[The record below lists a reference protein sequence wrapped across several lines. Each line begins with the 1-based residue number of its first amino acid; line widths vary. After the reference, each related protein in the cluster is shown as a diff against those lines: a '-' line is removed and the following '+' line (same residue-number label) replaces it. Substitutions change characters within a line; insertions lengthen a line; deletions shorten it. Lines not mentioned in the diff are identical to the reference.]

1 MKQKMKKCLCLMLSF
16 MFVLSNCTQLFAQD
30 LSGDVP
36 KVLTSREAKVL
47 SPHDIELMEKYGV
60 ARVVDVEV
68 NLPTHKGIVTNMN
81 EELKQL
87 RHDFDAIKHYVD
99 RVFGDAKHA
108 EPRQFVI
115 EGYSKFLEKFEQP
128 YINFINEVNAYD
140 AYVIN
145 ETKKMPMER
154 LAYKY
159 TRRDPGVEHYA
170 AGYALEEGSVFTKM
184 KNRVKYVVDM
194 GPQGVNN
201 RTTGLVTEIPG
212 IEQVQD
218 QVNAALSHVEERL
231 NLAEAQINRITTN
244 NEAIRAKLT
253 KYLAE
258 TGTTA
263 DDVVEY
269 ALKTIP
275 EHDLKFLSLV
285 KATEKSKISKFRM
298 AVGWKKY
305 LKAIGSRH
313 HAKSSVFKLMKTVS
327 AQSLHSTAYT
337 KGYENL
343 LTDFPVMPKKG
354 YNRVARLGRKALNV
368 TPLAI
373 IGAFLTAAIIMETK
387 SDNSFF
393 ANTIGPRAMKTIGD
407 KINNNEASI
416 GELYAYYN
424 SPWTD
429 SKWDDENIDKNVKHF
444 INVINLAIAA
454 GNTEENFDAID
465 NMFVEEEKSLA
476 LAEEDVNKK
485 VQSQLDE
492 QLANISEKVS
502 KDIGMI

>member
-1 MKQKMKKCLCLMLSF
+1 
-16 MFVLSNCTQLFAQD
+16 
-30 LSGDVP
+30 
-36 KVLTSREAKVL
+36 
-47 SPHDIELMEKYGV
+47 
-60 ARVVDVEV
+60 
-68 NLPTHKGIVTNMN
+68 
-81 EELKQL
+81 
-87 RHDFDAIKHYVD
+87 
-99 RVFGDAKHA
+99 
-108 EPRQFVI
+108 
-115 EGYSKFLEKFEQP
+115 
-128 YINFINEVNAYD
+128 
-140 AYVIN
+140 
-145 ETKKMPMER
+145 
-154 LAYKY
+154 
-159 TRRDPGVEHYA
+159 
-170 AGYALEEGSVFTKM
+170 
-184 KNRVKYVVDM
+184 
-194 GPQGVNN
+194 
-201 RTTGLVTEIPG
+201 
-212 IEQVQD
+212 
-218 QVNAALSHVEERL
+218 
-231 NLAEAQINRITTN
+231 
-244 NEAIRAKLT
+244 
-253 KYLAE
+253 
-258 TGTTA
+258 
-263 DDVVEY
+263 
-269 ALKTIP
+269 
-275 EHDLKFLSLV
+275 
-285 KATEKSKISKFRM
+285 M

-492 QLANISEKVS
+492 QLANISDKVS
-502 KDIGMI
+502 ENIGMI